1 MAKQPNSPKMMM
13 VVPVPMRTYGALVEF
28 SAIREM
34 YGPSMNFPH
43 SPTAKRMAP
52 VICTQTRAFR
62 NIYLN
67 QTIPEHEL
75 PPDIYTYTGDLT
87 THERGTRSG

>member
-1 MAKQPNSPKMMM
+1 MCGTLTSFNIHGLPLQVAKQPNSPKTMM

-28 SAIREM
+28 SAIREI

-52 VICTQTRAFR
+52 VICTQKRLVIGKRGPYRKKA
-62 NIYLN
+62 
-67 QTIPEHEL
+67 
-75 PPDIYTYTGDLT
+75 PPGL
-87 THERGTRSG
+87 ENLA

>member
-1 MAKQPNSPKMMM
+1 MSIHGLPLQVAKQPNSPKTMM

-43 SPTAKRMAP
+43 SPTARRMAP
-52 VICTQTRAFR
+52 VICTQKTVCINTNLSLR
-62 NIYLN
+62 
-67 QTIPEHEL
+67 IPEL
-75 PPDIYTYTGDLT
+75 KLT
-87 THERGTRSG
+87 KEINQSIN